1 MTQGGKRDILMK
13 PACSDK
19 GCELFLFLEL
29 FLWMLRITVLV
40 GRLAFPI
47 RSTLFEEKPHEMSCK
62 GHKDEQHWHLSSG
75 LTVCV
80 CVCMCVIRDKKK
92 QLPEKLPQIEYFICP
107 AQLTVIFIYLYFL
120 FILFFRL
127 VAWYVES
134 QFPDQTLNPCHLH
147 WELRV
152 LTTESPGKSPQ
163 VIFNLI

>member
-47 RSTLFEEKPHEMSCK
+47 RSMLFEEKPHERSCK
-62 GHKDEQHWHLSSG
+62 GHKDEQQWHLSSG

-80 CVCMCVIRDKKK
+80 CVCVCVIRDKKNSYQK
-92 QLPEKLPQIEYFICP
+92 SYHRLSTSYARHYSQL
-107 AQLTVIFIYLYFL
+107 FL
-120 FILFFRL
+120 FIYIFYLFYFLGWLHGMWNLSSQTRHWIH
-127 VAWYVES
+127 AICIGSSES
-134 QFPDQTLNPCHLH
+134 
-147 WELRV
+147 
-152 LTTESPGKSPQ
+152 
-163 VIFNLI
+163 